1 MMAAPAGSAP
11 DLVGYSDD
19 EIDSIEEH
27 EQPSEEDEEL
37 VSSWVA
43 DLQEQQVQVVSVAA
57 LPAVA
62 AAADDIDDD
71 RPVNF
76 EECRKRLD
84 DFFSAR
90 VLGKNQTM
98 TWKITENLPRTV
110 KRKTLIL

>member
-1 MMAAPAGSAP
+1 
-11 DLVGYSDD
+11 
-19 EIDSIEEH
+19 
-27 EQPSEEDEEL
+27 
-37 VSSWVA
+37 
-43 DLQEQQVQVVSVAA
+43 

-62 AAADDIDDD
+62 AAADDIDD